1 MDRLTQLQDSID
13 QLALMFVSSVDY
25 LQGKSAMVTSNPEFP
40 VTKAN
45 ERADPPDVFKK
56 STRELAAD
64 ICKHAKQIDTLVE
77 ALPGIKHTEADQI
90 RLLETLDQENAVVC
104 AQYEEQLVRAKT
116 LLKEV
121 TDTLRVITDDQ
132 SQS

>member
-40 VTKAN
+40 VTKSN
-45 ERADPPDVFKK
+45 ERADPPNLFRK
-56 STRELAAD
+56 STKELATD

-77 ALPGIKHTEADQI
+77 ALPGIKHSEADQLRI
-90 RLLETLDQENAVVC
+90 LEELDQDNAVVC
-104 AQYEEQLVRAKT
+104 KKYEEQLARSKS
-116 LLKEV
+116 LLNEV
-121 TDTLRVITDDQ
+121 TETLRIITDDQ
-132 SQS
+132 SRS